1 MRFPTIND
9 HPLRKVRVPQLNGG
23 VNKTDHPSYIND
35 NQLTD
40 CNNMWFAGGRLRTR
54 PGIEKKT
61 IVNKSGCLQLFTKGN
76 YLQWLRTDGLTSIDI
91 VSGEINTSEFRDY
104 YQGVYE
110 PENQGYY
117 DVNLTQAFL
126 APISKQQQGSGDE
139 EGGTL
144 VIGASSNLGLFMA
157 EHFAPSNTVGENIKP
172 YIPTVKVNVDP
183 TYSDMD
189 APNGSMYQ
197 GYNLLDFSYKIS
209 CNTENGCV
217 WKLPTSDR
225 EINYID
231 IEYYDLQHGQQ
242 SSRIYVKS
250 YIAEVPGVTNE
261 SGTFNF
267 TVKNQTGKL
276 ETVTGYFLYNE
287 NVNTIRVSTANEDG
301 ANDIFASEEP
311 ISTHIC
317 SARRGGLIIKVVMYG
332 YDSNGDPID
341 SNYSKITSMTIARW
355 FGGTRGGLENGTRLF
370 VAGGK
375 EEGIIRWSDLNRPN
389 YFSENNY
396 AYVGDGSRI
405 TALAQQDN
413 MLVIFQEHAITY
425 ATYLQGAEYTAEQIM
440 KEEIVD
446 VSTLSAQFP
455 LTTIHSGIGCDCP
468 DTVRLCNNRLVWLTS
483 EGKVYCLVNNNQY
496 NERNVREISYAIE
509 SMLKQHTAVEL
520 KAAKS
525 ADAGGMYFLFVPY
538 EDEDDKSVE
547 GNPKRKYKIYVLDYA
562 NTSFEYYTSNAHE
575 KKMKNYLSWYVW
587 TLPIEA
593 DQTHIMGVEGV
604 NDRVCIILDT
614 VDESNLSNST
624 HGVVLEINL
633 NTLKDYKTEDEIIAG
648 TPTPIPCSFRTKLFA
663 FSGDERMKRIPN
675 CNIGLCKIPGEVD
688 VSFVTDNGS
697 GTPRHITIDEEVS
710 EDNPDAVKRMTLYPN
725 ANSTC
730 LFGIEMQS
738 DSAMAVEGIS
748 ISYKEMRD
756 RQ

>member
-54 PGIEKKT
+54 PGIESGWNNGGGGDFLTTFVQDGNVYLFRKEEMTSYCNGQQGSHKYIDRHVRKRPEVELKNVLVT
-61 IVNKSGCLQLFTKGN
+61 CVN
-76 YLQWLRTDGLTSIDI
+76 
-91 VSGEINTSEFRDY
+91 E
-104 YQGVYE
+104 
-110 PENQGYY
+110 
-117 DVNLTQAFL
+117 
-126 APISKQQQGSGDE
+126 QQQGCDE
-139 EGGTL
+139 SKML
-144 VIGASSNLGLFMA
+144 IIGESANYGLFIGSYKPGNEMVTITSHEPTA
-157 EHFAPSNTVGENIKP
+157 EDPNKEVVFQTCNPVQDNMDVYK
-172 YIPTVKVNVDP
+172 PTVKIGVNP
-183 TYSDMD
+183 S
-189 APNGSMYQ
+189 APNATPNGYMFQ
-197 GYNLLDFSYKIS
+197 GFNLLDSSYIIK
-209 CNTENGCV
+209 CNTEGDWAWVLPNANAPIDVININYVHKDKGTLTAIIYV
-217 WKLPTSDR
+217 SAFKRGESISPIDPYKPTS
-225 EINYID
+225 
-231 IEYYDLQHGQQ
+231 
-242 SSRIYVKS
+242 
-250 YIAEVPGVTNE
+250 
-261 SGTFNF
+261 
-267 TVKNQTGKL
+267 
-276 ETVTGYFLYNE
+276 
-287 NVNTIRVSTANEDG
+287 
-301 ANDIFASEEP
+301 EP
-311 ISTHIC
+311 ITV
-317 SARRGGLIIKVVMYG
+317 SAKNEKGGIEDVSAVFKYDEETNSVWVCCYKTYTTEEGNVESEYAPDRPIYSFQSNNLTIDVTCMRFKDNGYG
-332 YDSNGDPID
+332 LPIND
-341 SNYSKITSMTIARW
+341 NYSKITSTTMARW

-405 TALAQQDN
+405 TALAQQDD
-413 MLVIFQEHAITY
+413 MLVIFQERAITY
-425 ATYLQGAEYTAEQIM
+425 ATYIQGVEYTAEQIM
-440 KEEIVD
+440 NGEVVD

-455 LTTIHSGIGCDCP
+455 LTTIHSRIGCDCP

-509 SMLKQHTAVEL
+509 SMLKQHTADEL
-520 KAAKS
+520 KEAKS
-525 ADAGGMYFLFVPY
+525 ADAGGMYFLFVG
-538 EDEDDKSVE
+538 K
-547 GNPKRKYKIYVLDYA
+547 KIYVLDYA
-562 NTSFEYYTSNAHE
+562 NTSFEYYTSSAHE

-587 TLPIEA
+587 TLPEF
-593 DQTHIMGVEGV
+593 VEKIISTEGID
-604 NDRVCIILDT
+604 DRVYIIVDT
-614 VDESNLSNST
+614 SAVSGT
-624 HGVVLEINL
+624 VLIINL
-633 NTLKDYKTEDEIIAG
+633 NTLTDDYKTEDDVGVGEVRYY
-648 TPTPIPCSFRTKLFA
+648 PIPCSFRTKLFA

-675 CNIGLCKIPGEVD
+675 CNIALCKIPGEVE
-688 VSFVTDNGS
+688 VSFITDNGS